1 MQVRLLFL
9 CTFKQDVDSVL
20 LKFTNICCSFTNWK
34 YFSLEISIYYYLL
47 RNPTFCAN
55 LRQMLKSSDQPQYE
69 TFWKIVYLAYIL
81 PGLVFK
87 IYQVKLGV

>member
-20 LKFTNICCSFTNWK
+20 LKFTDICCSFTNWK

-55 LRQMLKSSDQPQYE
+55 LRQTSD
-69 TFWKIVYLAYIL
+69 A
-81 PGLVFK
+81 
-87 IYQVKLGV
+87 